1 MNDLMPILKSLYK
14 RKSNALLLILQISI
28 TLTILVN
35 TAYILS
41 QKYQRINQDSS
52 LNETDTFSFIM
63 NLQGS
68 ADELSSLLAQDLMAI
83 RSLESVKSA
92 AHVSNIPYS
101 SWGGTTSISLLEQ
114 QGETLLRPPYYFADE
129 HLLETWDIQIIAG
142 RWFSESDIFYY
153 RKTANSTQG
162 QQLLVISQA
171 LAQKLYPA
179 NWRQAIGAQIYLN
192 SDIFSIIG
200 IAKQVPSAWSWWK
213 NHDFGVISNAN
224 HLTYDPKIS
233 VKAMPGMREQAM
245 RDVKALLL
253 QTPGRWIDRL
263 ESFESIR
270 KRSHQSDSAIAYT
283 LIIIIAIITLVVALG
298 IYAQVQFSIV
308 TRRKQIGTRRALGA
322 SKSQILR
329 YFMLESFVISS
340 FGIIVGVILAIVTN
354 AYLVDAMSLSAVPFN
369 YLVIGSVSMWI
380 LGQLATL
387 QPVIQATRVSPAI
400 VTRGI

>member
-1 MNDLMPILKSLYK
+1 MNDLMPILKSMYK
-14 RKSNALLLILQISI
+14 RKSNVLLLILQISI

-41 QKYQRINQDSS
+41 QKYQRINQDSG
-52 LNETDTFSFIM
+52 LNEADTFSFVM

-68 ADELSSLLAQDLMAI
+68 SDELLSLLTQDLMAI

-101 SWGGTTSISLLEQ
+101 SWGGAAPISLLDQ
-114 QGETLLRPPYYFADE
+114 QGAPLFRPAYYFADE
-129 HLLETWDIQIIAG
+129 HLLEAWDIQIIAG
-142 RWFSESDIFYY
+142 RWFNESDIFYY
-153 RKTANSTQG
+153 RKTTDNTEI

-179 NWRQAIGAQIYLN
+179 NWRQAIGTQIYV
-192 SDIFSIIG
+192 SSEVYSIIG

-224 HLTYDPKIS
+224 HLTFDPKIS

-245 RDVKALLL
+245 QDVKEQLM
-253 QTPGRWIDRL
+253 QTPGRWIDRF

-270 KRSHQSDSAIAYT
+270 KRNHQSDSAIAYT
-283 LIIIIAIITLVVALG
+283 LISIITIITIVVALG
-298 IYAQVQFSIV
+298 IYAQVRFSIV

-340 FGIIVGVILAIVTN
+340 IGIVVGIIFAIVIN
-354 AYLVDAMSLSAVPFN
+354 AYLVDTMSLSAVPFN
-369 YLVIGSVSMWI
+369 YLLIGAVSMWI
-380 LGQLATL
+380 LGLLATL
-387 QPVIQATRVSPAI
+387 QPVIQATKVSPAI